1 MRLTMVGSLN
11 PGVPRKT
18 FPRGKPG
25 SPTKVPFGAMTIN
38 CSTQLCADANGA
50 EAINPM
56 RALLRIDLIG
66 MASLED
72 SQGSLD

>member
-1 MRLTMVGSLN
+1 
-11 PGVPRKT
+11 
-18 FPRGKPG
+18 
-25 SPTKVPFGAMTIN
+25 MTIN

-56 RALLRIDLIG
+56 RALLRMDLIG

-72 SQGSLD
+72 SQESLD